1 MKDLNKVNWTS
12 FKTIIRKEVVRFL
25 RIWPQTLLPSAIT
38 MTLYFIIFGS
48 FIGSQ
53 IGDIQGFTYMQFIV
67 PGLIMMAM
75 ITNSY
80 SNVTSSFF
88 GAKFQRNIDELLVSP
103 TRPMTIILGYVFG
116 GVLRGFLVGVAVLIV
131 ASFFTDLSIHS
142 LPLLLGFAF
151 VTTFLFST
159 IGLVNGMFAKK
170 FDDVSIVP
178 TFILTPL
185 IYLGGVFYSISALPE
200 FWQNISRLNP
210 ILYMINGFRYSFI
223 GISDI
228 NVGYALSASVI
239 FSIVLLIVTHSLL
252 KKGVG
257 LKQ

>member
-1 MKDLNKVNWTS
+1 MKDLNRVNWIS
-12 FKTIIRKEVVRFL
+12 FKTIIRKEVIRFL

-38 MTLYFIIFGS
+38 MTLYFIIFGN

-53 IGDIQGFTYMQFIV
+53 IGEIQGFTYMQFIV

-88 GAKFQRNIDELLVSP
+88 GAKFQRNIEELLVSP
-103 TRPMTIILGYVFG
+103 TRPMTIILGFVLA
-116 GVLRGFLVGVAVLIV
+116 GVLRGFLVGIVVLIV
-131 ASFFTDLSIHS
+131 ASFFTDLVVQNA
-142 LPLLLGFAF
+142 LLLIGFAF
-151 VTTFLFST
+151 VTCFLFST
-159 IGLVNGMFAKK
+159 IGLLNGMFAKK

-185 IYLGGVFYSISALPE
+185 IYLGGVFYSIAALPE
-200 FWQNISRLNP
+200 IWQNVSRLNP

-228 NVGYALSASVI
+228 NVLYAFSASVI
-239 FSIVLLIVTHSLL
+239 FSVVLLIVTHSLL

-257 LKQ
+257 LKN